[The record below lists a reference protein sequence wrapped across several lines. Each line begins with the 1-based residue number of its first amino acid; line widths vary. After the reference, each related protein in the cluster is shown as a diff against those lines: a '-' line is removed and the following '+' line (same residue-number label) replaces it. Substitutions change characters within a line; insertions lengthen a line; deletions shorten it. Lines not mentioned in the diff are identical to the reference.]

1 MYKINNIK
9 DFPKENGVYKIY
21 FNDCKSKKIYVGSA
35 SGDDGFYGRWK
46 SHISQL
52 KNEKSGCNVLQ
63 KAFNKYFNGD
73 NLIFE
78 ILEICDIKDCLIRE
92 QYYIDTLN
100 SYKKGYNARPK
111 ASNNG
116 GLKMKKTTK
125 EIISNTWKIKRDKI
139 SQEVRKL
146 YESGKTTREVCKILN
161 ISRNYLKKIFL
172 ENNII
177 PRKESG
183 LKKIRVYQYKN
194 NILINEFES
203 INNCSRELK
212 LNTHGIELVL
222 NGTCIHY
229 KGFYFSFNKLD
240 EHELIKIHNNF
251 KIKSKNVKYRN
262 IKQISIK
269 NDLIKEWNNVNEII
283 EYFGIKNKN
292 GIYKSINNKTLY
304 KDFYWELF

>member
-1 MYKINNIK
+1 MYKIGNIK

-35 SGDDGFYGRWK
+35 SGDDGFYSRWK

-92 QYYIDTLN
+92 QYYIDTLD
-100 SYKKGYNARPK
+100 SYKKGYNARPN

-116 GLKMKKTTK
+116 GLKMKNTTK
-125 EIISNTWKIKRDKI
+125 EIISNTWKLKRDRI
-139 SQEVRKL
+139 SKEVKEL

-161 ISRNYLKKIFL
+161 ISRNYLNRIFL
-172 ENNII
+172 ENSIM

-183 LKKIRVYQYKN
+183 LKKLRVYQYKN

-212 LNTHGIELVL
+212 LNNRGIELVL

-229 KGFYFSFNKLD
+229 KGFYFSLNKLN
-240 EHELIKIHNNF
+240 ECELIKIHNNF

-262 IKQISIK
+262 IKQISIN

-304 KDFYWELF
+304 KDFYWKLF

>member
-1 MYKINNIK
+1 MYKIDNIK

-21 FNDCKSKKIYVGSA
+21 FKDCKSKKIYVGSA

-52 KNEKSGCNVLQ
+52 RNNKSGCNILQ

-78 ILEICDIKDCLIRE
+78 ILEICDVKDCLIRE

-100 SYKKGYNARPK
+100 TYNKGYNARPK

-116 GLKMKKTTK
+116 GLKMKKSTK
-125 EIISNTWKIKRDKI
+125 ELIHNKWKLKRDEL
-139 SQEVRKL
+139 SDEVRKL
-146 YESGKTTREVCKILN
+146 YENGKTTREICKLLN
-161 ISRNYLKKIFL
+161 ISRNFLKRIFI
-172 ENNII
+172 ENDII
-177 PRKESG
+177 PRKEKG
-183 LKKIRVYQYKN
+183 LKKRKVYQYISN
-194 NILINEFES
+194 TLINEFNS
-203 INNCSRELK
+203 INECSRELK
-212 LNTHGIELVL
+212 LNTHGIDLVL

-229 KGFYFSFNKLD
+229 KGFYFSFNKLNT
-240 EHELIKIHNNF
+240 EELYDIISKF

-262 IKQISIK
+262 IKQISIT
-269 NDLIKEWNNVNEII
+269 NDVIKEWNNINEII

-292 GIYKSINNKTLY
+292 GIYKAINKKILY
-304 KDFYWELF
+304 RGFYWN